1 MAENPERTPDFVI
14 QNATRGRGRPRKDTP
29 PNTDAPPAAP
39 KVKTQATT
47 AEVKQAMRVL
57 ESAYSAVSL
66 GMTMLGLTE
75 SATVWAEQAATLSK
89 SNEQTL
95 TAAPKLAKSIAKAGQ
110 GGGSGAFILAHAL
123 AIAPVVPVVNR
134 ELANSPL
141 RGALAKRAARL
152 QEERES
158 APEPPQSFPEQP
170 PAGATPAAP
179 AYDPTLIPGTRTR
192 AA

>member
-1 MAENPERTPDFVI
+1 
-14 QNATRGRGRPRKDTP
+14 KDSA
-29 PNTDAPPAAP
+29 PNTDTPPAAP

-75 SATVWAEQAATLSK
+75 SATVWAEQASTLSK

-110 GGGSGAFILAHAL
+110 GGGAGAFVLAHAL
-123 AIAPVVPVVNR
+123 AIAPVVPIV
-134 ELANSPL
+134 
-141 RGALAKRAARL
+141 
-152 QEERES
+152 
-158 APEPPQSFPEQP
+158 
-170 PAGATPAAP
+170 
-179 AYDPTLIPGTRTR
+179 
-192 AA
+192 